1 MARERSRPA
10 LLSKHAPAHSAF
22 TSHGWPQVCVHT
34 ASNAAGEKRC
44 PVSSVCCAISAR
56 VSASVKSPM
65 RSDFA
70 ATLKGLPPA
79 MTSPVLDRM
88 R

>member
-10 LLSKHAPAHSAF
+10 LLSKHAPAHSV

-34 ASNAAGEKRC
+34 ESTAASENRC
-44 PVSSVCCAISAR
+44 PVSSVCCAIRAR
-56 VSASVKSPM
+56 TSASVKSPM

>member
-1 MARERSRPA
+1 MRCRIRLAGVRWLYPDFQ
-10 LLSKHAPAHSAF
+10 P
-22 TSHGWPQVCVHT
+22 T
-34 ASNAAGEKRC
+34 ASVPGVWLSGPILRNFRFPA
-44 PVSSVCCAISAR
+44 VTDTF
-56 VSASVKSPM
+56 SVKSPM

-79 MTSPVLDRM
+79 MTSPALDRM